1 MLQYD
6 VLEYIRQMKE
16 IAAKNRANK
25 SLQPGDEFLSGI
37 TKEDF
42 LQPVAGV
49 VFYHG
54 EKPWNGPKSLA
65 EMIHLPAEMEEL
77 RDYIPQYKIHLI
89 DPQTVHL
96 DNFTGDWRTL
106 MEALRYVGDKQ
117 GFAAYVEGHP
127 KELEALSAES
137 GEVLLTLLGENR
149 RLTKGKEAITVC
161 TALEELKQDWKNE
174 GRNDGIHI
182 GENRIMTLVTCMI
195 HDGLSNEILRLNYDE
210 NFKKKMLGKY
220 HL

>member
-1 MLQYD
+1 MGAKDDKITPYLQKPENFCGLFNGGVFKGKTILTPD
-6 VLEYIRQMKE
+6 KLTLLPRQQ
-16 IAAKNRANK
+16 
-25 SLQPGDEFLSGI
+25 S
-37 TKEDF
+37 
-42 LQPVAGV
+42 V
-49 VFYHG
+49 
-54 EKPWNGPKSLA
+54 
-65 EMIHLPAEMEEL
+65 
-77 RDYIPQYKIHLI
+77 
-89 DPQTVHL
+89 
-96 DNFTGDWRTL
+96 
-106 MEALRYVGDKQ
+106 DKQ

-174 GRNDGIHI
+174 GRSDGIHI

-195 HDGLSNEILRLNYDE
+195 HDGLSNEILRLNCDE
-210 NFKKKMLGKY
+210 HFKKKMLRKY